1 MDILS
6 KIDLNA
12 KTYSDDL
19 TAKLRT
25 VTKRARHIV
34 RKVTDAEAAELGA
47 IKDWFM
53 FNGRQTV
60 LERRECGQW
69 IVWAF

>member
-6 KIDLNA
+6 KIETGTKN
-12 KTYSDDL
+12 YSDDL
-19 TAKLRT
+19 ARKLRT

-34 RKVTDAEAAELGA
+34 RKVTDAEAAELGGVA
-47 IKDWFM
+47 DWFM